1 MIAKKNINIFILLF
15 TIVLLLIVI
24 CFLSYFLLP
33 NNYIIIENLN
43 KIKNKEHTIEIN
55 LNENIQ
61 KNGDESNKKV
71 ILFNEIKNKIIKI
84 NIDDNTNLSFLID
97 NNLKSQNLEIDK
109 LIFIEIFDSD
119 LIIINNNSFPVS
131 FNLELYSKNNLYRF

>member
-1 MIAKKNINIFILLF
+1 MIDKKNINIFILLF
-15 TIVLLLIVI
+15 ITVVLLIIICLI
-24 CFLSYFLLP
+24 SYFLLP
-33 NNYIIIENLN
+33 NNYIIIKNLN
-43 KIKNKEHTIEIN
+43 KIKNKDNVIKIN
-55 LNENIQ
+55 LNENIV
-61 KNGDESNKKV
+61 NDGSNKKK

-84 NIDDNTNLSFLID
+84 NIDDYINLSFLID

-109 LIFIEIFDSD
+109 LIFIEIINSD

>member
-15 TIVLLLIVI
+15 TIILVLIVI

-33 NNYIIIENLN
+33 NNYVIIENLN
-43 KIKNKEHTIEIN
+43 KIKNKEHIIEIN
-55 LNENIQ
+55 LNKN
-61 KNGDESNKKV
+61 KNGDESNKKK

-84 NIDDNTNLSFLID
+84 NINDNTNLSFLID
-97 NNLKSQNLEIDK
+97 NNLKSQNLEVDK

-131 FNLELYSKNNLYRF
+131 FNLELYSKNNL

>member
-15 TIVLLLIVI
+15 TIILVLIVI

-33 NNYIIIENLN
+33 NNYVIIENLN
-43 KIKNKEHTIEIN
+43 KIKNKEHIIEIN
-55 LNENIQ
+55 LNKK

-109 LIFIEIFDSD
+109 LLFIEIFDSD

>member
-15 TIVLLLIVI
+15 TMVLVLIVI
-24 CFLSYFLLP
+24 CLLSYFLLP
-33 NNYIIIENLN
+33 NNYVIIENLN
-43 KIKNKEHTIEIN
+43 KIKNKEHIIEIN
-55 LNENIQ
+55 LNIQ
-61 KNGDESNKKV
+61 KNGDESNKKI

-84 NIDDNTNLSFLID
+84 NINDNTNLSFLID

-109 LIFIEIFDSD
+109 LLFIEIFDSD

-131 FNLELYSKNNLYRF
+131 FNLELYSKNNL

>member
-15 TIVLLLIVI
+15 TIVLVLIVI

-33 NNYIIIENLN
+33 NNYVIIENLN
-43 KIKNKEHTIEIN
+43 KIKNKEHIIEIN
-55 LNENIQ
+55 LNKNTK

-84 NIDDNTNLSFLID
+84 NINDNTNLSFLID
-97 NNLKSQNLEIDK
+97 NNLKSQNLEVDK

-131 FNLELYSKNNLYRF
+131 FNLELYSKK

>member
-15 TIVLLLIVI
+15 TIILVLIVI

-33 NNYIIIENLN
+33 NNYVIIENLN
-43 KIKNKEHTIEIN
+43 KIKNKEHIIEIN
-55 LNENIQ
+55 LNKK

-109 LIFIEIFDSD
+109 LLFIEIFDSD

-131 FNLELYSKNNLYRF
+131 FNLELYSKNNL

>member
-15 TIVLLLIVI
+15 TIILVLIVI

-33 NNYIIIENLN
+33 NNYVIIENLN
-43 KIKNKEHTIEIN
+43 KIKNKEHIIEIN
-55 LNENIQ
+55 LNIQ
-61 KNGDESNKKV
+61 KNGDESNKKI

-109 LIFIEIFDSD
+109 LLFIEIFDSD

-131 FNLELYSKNNLYRF
+131 FNLELYSKNNL

>member
-1 MIAKKNINIFILLF
+1 M
-15 TIVLLLIVI
+15 
-24 CFLSYFLLP
+24 P
-33 NNYIIIENLN
+33 NNYIIIKNLN
-43 KIKNKEHTIEIN
+43 KIKNKDNVIKIN
-55 LNENIQ
+55 LNENIV
-61 KNGDESNKKV
+61 NDGSNKKK

-84 NIDDNTNLSFLID
+84 NIDDYINLSFLID

>member
-1 MIAKKNINIFILLF
+1 MIDKKNINIFILLF
-15 TIVLLLIVI
+15 ITVLVLIVI

-33 NNYIIIENLN
+33 NNYVIIENLN
-43 KIKNKEHTIEIN
+43 KIKNKEHIIEIN
-55 LNENIQ
+55 LNIQ
-61 KNGDESNKKV
+61 KNGDESNKKI

-84 NIDDNTNLSFLID
+84 NIDDYINLSFLID

-109 LIFIEIFDSD
+109 LIFIEIINSD